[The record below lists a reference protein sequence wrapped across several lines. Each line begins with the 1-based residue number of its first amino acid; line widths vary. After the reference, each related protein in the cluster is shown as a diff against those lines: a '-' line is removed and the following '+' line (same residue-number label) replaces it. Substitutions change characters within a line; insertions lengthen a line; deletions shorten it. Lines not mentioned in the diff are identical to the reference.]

1 MPGATLRRFLGL
13 AALLPVAG
21 RAPLYARLVWALM
34 QDERVPTARKALLGS
49 ALAYVAMPFDLIPD
63 DLPIIGMFDDLIVGV
78 LGLDLFFLGIA
89 DAVIDEKLI
98 ELGIDRAAFDRDLE
112 QMRRL
117 VPFPVRR
124 IVRRIPGAVAI
135 AADAA
140 RATRIGPRVRGW
152 INKEGS
158 FA

>member
-124 IVRRIPGAVAI
+124 IVRRIPRAVAI

>member
-98 ELGIDRAAFDRDLE
+98 ELGIDRTAFDRDLE

-124 IVRRIPGAVAI
+124 IVRRIPRAVAI